1 MVRMESTAKAS
12 EPTDE
17 GIAMEI
23 WTCVVEAH
31 ISCLKAP
38 RIAAVGIIDV
48 ACIILYMESS
58 VHVD

>member
-12 EPTDE
+12 EPIDE
-17 GIAMEI
+17 GIAVGI

-31 ISCLKAP
+31 ISCLKAL

-48 ACIILYMESS
+48 ACIIHGE
-58 VHVD
+58 